1 VIDITAVI
9 LTFNEAPNIE
19 RTLSR
24 LTWLK
29 HVVIVDSLS
38 TDDTVAIASRFANVR
53 VFTRAFTTHAEQWN
67 YALEETGIGSD
78 WVLALDADYVL
89 TDALIREIQTLR
101 PDAEVAGFE
110 ASFDYCIDG
119 TPLRGGVYPPVTV
132 LYLRSASRYEQDGH
146 TQRVRVAGRVQQL
159 SGRIHHDDRKS
170 IAHWLGAQARY
181 MKLEAE
187 KLTRSRSLGF
197 VDAVRKWIVIA
208 PPAMFFY
215 SYFVRGG
222 IFDGRAGLFY
232 ALQRA
237 ASEMILS
244 LFLVRRQLD
253 RATRNWQSGRT
264 ALGAPADG
272 AATRE

>member
-1 VIDITAVI
+1 MTDITGVI

-29 HVVIVDSLS
+29 DIVIVDSLS
-38 TDDTVAIASRFANVR
+38 GDETVAIASRFPNVR
-53 VFTRAFTTHAEQWN
+53 VFPRPFTTHAEQWN
-67 YALEETGIGSD
+67 YAIEQTGITSE
-78 WVLALDADYVL
+78 WVLALDADYIV
-89 TDALIREIQTLR
+89 TEALISEIQSLQ
-101 PDAEVAGFE
+101 PDPQAAGYA

-132 LYLRSASRYEQDGH
+132 LYRRAAGRYEQDGH
-146 TQRVRVAGRVQQL
+146 TQRISLNGQVRPLV
-159 SGRIHHDDRKS
+159 GRIHHDDRKS

-187 KLTRSRSLGF
+187 KLMSTGARVGTAD
-197 VDAVRKWIVIA
+197 VVRRWIVLA

-222 IFDGRAGLFY
+222 ILDGRAGLFY
-232 ALQRA
+232 ALQRTV
-237 ASEMILS
+237 SELILS
-244 LFLVRRQLD
+244 LFLVRRKL
-253 RATRNWQSGRT
+253 AGR
-264 ALGAPADG
+264 P
-272 AATRE
+272 E